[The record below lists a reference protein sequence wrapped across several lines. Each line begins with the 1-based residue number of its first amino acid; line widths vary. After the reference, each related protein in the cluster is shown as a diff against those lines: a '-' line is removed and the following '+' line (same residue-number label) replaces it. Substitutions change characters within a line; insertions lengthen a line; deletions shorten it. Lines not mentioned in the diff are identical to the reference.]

1 MTLSSPPSLGVELSF
16 LPPWI
21 WACPGIALS
30 NRTRWEVVKN
40 LLASAGDLR
49 GAGSILGSGRSP
61 GGGHATH
68 SSAWGIAWTEEPG
81 RLRSMGSQRLRHDWA
96 AHTHTHTHTHTPW
109 TNQQAF
115 HFCSFFLISVST
127 TPFHCS
133 CTHTGLWLLN
143 VGSQVELLPF
153 GVWSL
158 TCECLTH

>member
-30 NRTRWEVVKN
+30 NRIRWEVVKN

-49 GAGSILGSGRSP
+49 GAGSIPGSGRSP
-61 GGGHATH
+61 GGGHGNPLQCLGNRVDRG
-68 SSAWGIAWTEEPG
+68 AWQPAVHGVTKTQT
-81 RLRSMGSQRLRHDWA
+81 RLSGS
-96 AHTHTHTHTHTPW
+96 HTHTHTPW

-133 CTHTGLWLLN
+133 CTHTGLWVLN